1 VRGAPAPA
9 GIIYAPDYA
18 RSKLDREFD
27 AKGLSAPVAPGAA
40 GAPSGTPLQVDKLI
54 PQISEKDTHDRIP
67 DTSELEERRRIEDE
81 EIQSRKYRSGGRGSG
96 PALAS
101 PF

>member
-1 VRGAPAPA
+1 MRGAPAPA
-9 GIIYAPDYA
+9 GIIYASDYA
-18 RSKLDREFD
+18 RSKLEREFD
-27 AKGLSAPVAPGAA
+27 AKGLSAPVAPGT
-40 GAPSGTPLQVDKLI
+40 GAPASGGAPLQVDKLI

-67 DTSELEERRRIEDE
+67 ETSELEERRRIEDE
-81 EIQSRKYRSGGRGSG
+81 EIQSRKYRRGGSG